1 MSMKMH
7 AKVTHF
13 PMRDI
18 LVRIKVL
25 DKDQSY
31 SLITKMVIKIQ
42 IWMRLGKEKA

>member
-1 MSMKMH
+1 MQ

-25 DKDQSY
+25 DKDQSFN
-31 SLITKMVIKIQ
+31 LIIAMVIKRQ
-42 IWMRLGKEKA
+42 IWMRLGKDKA